1 MNKKPVLFLILLVM
15 LFVVVFVY
23 SSKEKETETET
34 ETREVAVLVNG
45 QPIYQADV
53 DEEFATLIPEQR
65 ETTTTLEVLDFLI
78 EKKLLL
84 QEVLAE
90 GIVVTQD
97 EVDRLFTLEAQELML
112 DQGITKNYFMQRL
125 AEQAA
130 INKLLEQKTDDN
142 FFVKKEE
149 VFQIYDLNYKDRNI
163 SFEDAEEEILLDLHD
178 KKRENLRV
186 TYINSLKSNADI
198 IVLSQQS

>member
-1 MNKKPVLFLILLVM
+1 M